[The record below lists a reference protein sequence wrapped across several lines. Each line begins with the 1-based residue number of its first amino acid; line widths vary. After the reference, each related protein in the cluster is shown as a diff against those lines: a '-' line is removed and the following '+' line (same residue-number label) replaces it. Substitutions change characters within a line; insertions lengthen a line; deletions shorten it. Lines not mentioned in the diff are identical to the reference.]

1 MKAFNIQDLQT
12 LIIMQTLISQF
23 VEIRLQLMLKDVIWQ
38 TWFCLNIS
46 DAQFYYMFLAMC

>member
-46 DAQFYYMFLAMC
+46 DAQFYYMFLAM